1 MKSCDVKKGTKNA
14 QNLHD
19 NKEERIFYKSINLS
33 KEDRDMLDK
42 VKDFFKSIVV
52 GTGEAVTNKEK
63 QDFLNR
69 EYGNDAE
76 RHGILINLLAVLEAN
91 PQIREMIH
99 DLALIQVI
107 KTHKKTAIIKDIQ
120 ESKELLKTLPPY
132 KESYTKKEEKQIKD
146 FADKHGVEYKGYEPV
161 NTILKA
167 IHLQMGGF
175 NYSSLSVG
183 SLRFL
188 YNSATELIENGFGER
203 LKGVLGKFRLSI
215 STALG
220 LAKSDASGSIYSMA
234 KKITSYTSDI
244 TKHINRFLEN
254 NAFKDTISDKLNN
267 IKLAKK
273 RNYGMNKIFEMFEAF
288 AARPDV
294 LSEEFREI
302 LEYPDEKAVDFF
314 NRLLSGW
321 VFWDEERMEYM
332 IHSTYDRVPDGKGG
346 WLTYESTGDPIYKY
360 QNPVSFRDYLKKRNE
375 TRKLTREEKGERDRF
390 HRSFFIDENY
400 VKMVESFSSS
410 KENVD
415 IITDLHDKAMGIHD
429 EVFLYAKEQF
439 SKAHNQLMIEL
450 KQYFPGLDND
460 EIQVLLE
467 SRNLE
472 KEEIFQNLSEEQQD
486 QLKYIVDA
494 FGSYS
499 ILDPYFFGAQGF
511 EEKAGT
517 FPIIYNQDYFQ
528 SVMWEEALNEA
539 KIRHRNAESRLNT
552 ARSAYMADKKNL
564 ELQEVYRKLKEEEKA
579 LYSEVARMEMIRDRL
594 DEYPQDLKGNIV
606 PLARDVAPLK
616 RITNSFDV
624 RNQRA
629 DKLVY
634 SEYLNRMFSGLERNK
649 LSIQLLKSLRTAK
662 SKEVKDAIVSQY
674 KGINND
680 PTARSH
686 VMGVPI
692 DLATVTVFINQL
704 PLVNISTDTLSRKI
718 RTFNSWITGM
728 HLRRGSSALLNYTAI
743 QEGFF
748 HLGMKT
754 MFKARKIMNQQK
766 DAVERLVTISGIVDF
781 SEFIQQGL
789 VRKATDMEFTEKQAD
804 KVVMAILKYWKDIAS
819 GRNKNAAL
827 RELREHLVIEAEN
840 IPGAGEVSPSSRI
853 KKRQKMRR
861 SKKIKRIVNT
871 FANYAIEKQYDM
883 KPTIKNVPYK
893 VWGKTWM
900 SWGQLQR
907 EFNMSMGV
915 TEKKLRTWQF
925 MAGIVSAMEADLIPQ
940 VPFDQLEGTD
950 LEAAIEIGRQYVQ
963 LSAFSVGRENIGEIA
978 RGEVGA
984 FLTKFKYYGMQK
996 FAADLDKFSAA
1007 FKQLQKETEDGE
1019 KESSAKTM
1027 TRLLAMTFKFRKVPQ
1042 TELRTTHPEVATF
1055 RSWIAIQGVLTSLF
1069 DLIIF
1074 GPFAAAKFIPGAR
1087 NLIYALPG
1095 VRTLG
1100 GMTSDLISLSLLV
1113 PNTLLALSFGWG
1125 EDEDDI
1131 QDLFEYYMRRTM
1143 IGYGV
1148 TWSYDNFL
1156 LLLSMMR
1163 DSDDEEKARNI
1174 KKALSPVMPKD
1185 VDYIPGRPVDK
1196 GIGWIVEEYL
1206 D

>member
-1 MKSCDVKKGTKNA
+1 MKSCDVKKGTLNA

-19 NKEERIFYKSINLS
+19 NTEERIFYNDINIS
-33 KEDRDMLDK
+33 QEDRDMVNS
-42 VKDFFKSIVV
+42 VKEFFKRIVQ
-52 GTGEAVTNKEK
+52 GSGAAVTNKEK

-69 EYGNDAE
+69 EYGKDAE
-76 RHGILINLLAVLEAN
+76 RNGVLLDLLAVLEAN

-99 DLALIQVI
+99 DLALIQLI
-107 KTHKKTAIIKDIQ
+107 KTQKKTAIIKDIAAN
-120 ESKELLKTLPPY
+120 KKLLKTLPDY
-132 KESYTKKEEKQIKD
+132 KESYNEKEEKQIKD
-146 FADKHGVEYKGYEPV
+146 FADKYGIEYKSYDPTNE
-161 NTILKA
+161 ILKS

-175 NYSSLSVG
+175 NYSSLSLG

-188 YNSATELIENGFGER
+188 YNRASEIVENGFGQR
-203 LKGVLGKFRLSI
+203 LKGVLGKFRLEV

-220 LAKSDASGSIYSMA
+220 LAKSDASGAIYNIA
-234 KKITSYTSDI
+234 KNIVSYTSDI
-244 TKHINRFLEN
+244 TKHINRFLEKN
-254 NAFKDTISDKLNN
+254 SFKDTAFDKLS
-267 IKLAKK
+267 KA
-273 RNYGMNKIFEMFEAF
+273 RTYGMNKVFEMFESF
-288 AARPDV
+288 ASRPDV
-294 LSEEFREI
+294 LSEEFRES
-302 LEYPDEKAVDFF
+302 LEYADEKAIDFF

-321 VFWDEERMEYM
+321 VVWDENRMEYM
-332 IHSTYDRVPDGKGG
+332 IHSTYDRVPDDKGG
-346 WLTYESTGDPIYKY
+346 WLTYESTGDYIYKY
-360 QNPVSFRDYLKKRNE
+360 QNPVTFREYLKKRNE

-390 HRSFFIDENY
+390 HRSFFVDETY
-400 VKMVESFSSS
+400 VQMVEHFMSSID
-410 KENVD
+410 NIN
-415 IITDLHDKAMGIHD
+415 IITDLYDKAMGIHE
-429 EVFLYAKEQF
+429 EVFRYAKKEF
-439 SKAHNQLMIEL
+439 EKAHNQLMIEL

-460 EIQVLLE
+460 EIKVLLE
-467 SRNLE
+467 SRNVE
-472 KEEIFQNLSEEQQD
+472 KEEIFQNLSKEQQAN
-486 QLKYIVDA
+486 LKYIVDA

-499 ILDPYFFGAQGF
+499 ILDPYFFGMQGF
-511 EEKAGT
+511 EEKTGT

-528 SVMWEEALNEA
+528 NVMWEEALNEV
-539 KIRHRNAESRLNT
+539 KVRHRTAESKLNT
-552 ARSAYMADKKNL
+552 ARAAYMSDRKNI
-564 ELQEVYRKLKEEEKA
+564 ELQEIYRKAKEEEKA
-579 LYSEVARMEMIRDRL
+579 LYSEVARMEMIRDRF
-594 DEYPQDLKGNIV
+594 DEYPQDIKGNIV
-606 PLARDVAPLK
+606 PLAKDVAPLK

-634 SEYLNRMFSGLERNK
+634 SEYLNRMFSGLQRNK
-649 LSIQLLKSLRTAK
+649 LSVQLLKSLRMAK
-662 SKEVKDAIVSQY
+662 SNSVKDAIVSQY

-680 PTARSH
+680 PTARSSF
-686 VMGVPI
+686 MGVPI
-692 DLATVTVFINQL
+692 DLENVTVFLNKV

-728 HLRRGSSALLNYTAI
+728 HLRRGSSAWLNYSAI
-743 QEGFF
+743 QEGYF
-748 HLGMKT
+748 HLGIKT
-754 MFKARKIMNQQK
+754 MQKARKIMNQQK
-766 DAVERLVTISGIVDF
+766 EAVEKLVRISGIVDF

-789 VRKATDMEFTEKQAD
+789 VKKATDMDLTEKQAD
-804 KVVMAILKYWKDIAS
+804 KVVMAILKYWKDIS
-819 GRNKNAAL
+819 VGKNKNAAL

-840 IPGAGEVSPSSRI
+840 VPGAGELSPSTRI
-853 KKRQKMRR
+853 KKRQKIRR
-861 SKKIKRIVNT
+861 QKKVKRIVNT

-883 KPTIKNVPYK
+883 KATVKNIPYK
-893 VWGKTWM
+893 VWGTTWS

-907 EFNMSMGV
+907 EFNLSMGV
-915 TEKKLRTWQF
+915 TETKLRTWQF

-940 VPFDQLEGTD
+940 IPLDQLEGTD

-963 LSAFSVGRENIGEIA
+963 LTAFSVGRENIGEIA

-996 FAADLDKFSAA
+996 FAADLDKFNAA
-1007 FKQLQKETEDGE
+1007 FQQLQKETENGE
-1019 KESSAKTM
+1019 KESSVKTM

-1055 RSWIAIQGVLTSLF
+1055 RSWIAVQGVLTSIF
-1069 DLIIF
+1069 DLIVF
-1074 GPFAAAKFIPGAR
+1074 GPFAAAKFVPGAR
-1087 NLIYALPG
+1087 NIIYALPG

-1148 TWSYDNFL
+1148 TWTYDNFL
-1156 LLLSMMR
+1156 LLLSFLK

-1196 GIGWIVEEYL
+1196 GINWIVEEYL